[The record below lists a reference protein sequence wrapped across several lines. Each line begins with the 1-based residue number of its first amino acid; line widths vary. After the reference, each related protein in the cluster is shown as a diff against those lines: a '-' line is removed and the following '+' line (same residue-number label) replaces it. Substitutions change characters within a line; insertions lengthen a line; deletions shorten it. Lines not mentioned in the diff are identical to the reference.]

1 VVFGPVELMVY
12 AHRRP
17 VAELGAM
24 FDAAALVVQR
34 IPALVRSR
42 TVTGAQPPGV

>member
-1 VVFGPVELMVY
+1 MMVY
-12 AHRRP
+12 AHRQS

-34 IPALVRSR
+34 IPALARSGPAPDP
-42 TVTGAQPPGV
+42 GAGV